1 MKFSKLFILI
11 FFSTLL
17 LQGCGKGTKNEVTP
31 TPIAPADPQSIVEVA
46 VANGSFTTLIAALE
60 ATGLDV
66 TLSDMDSKFT
76 VFAPTDDAFALLGQD
91 VIDALLADTDTL
103 SDILTY
109 HVISGE
115 VDSSA
120 AISSAGSLVEMVN
133 GDSIGLSLDGDNLLV
148 NTATVILVDV
158 AADNGVIHVIDAVLT
173 PPADKGSPTMNIVDT
188 AVAAGDFGTLV
199 TALQAAGLDATLA
212 DETQSFTVFAPTDA
226 AFAMIDPETL
236 NLLLADADAL
246 SSVLL
251 QHVIISEVT
260 SVEAYTINGLPI
272 TTASKAL
279 PYGVGITVAINT
291 ELDTLTFG
299 GATVQTTD
307 IYATNGIIHVIDTVV
322 IDDVELPTPP
332 ASIVDVAVSNG
343 SFTTLVAALQATGLD
358 TVLDDQEST
367 FTVFAPTDAAFALL
381 GQDTID
387 ALLADPDTL
396 KDILLYH
403 VISGSEI
410 LQDAAIT
417 VAQSESNKADMAN
430 GRQTAL
436 TLAGSTLYINK
447 SAVSLADVMADNG
460 VIHVVDQVI
469 LPPPAVTD
477 STQTIV
483 DIALADE
490 NFSTL
495 VAALTAADLVTTLSD
510 ETATFTVF
518 APTNAAFDKIED
530 SALEALLA
538 DTDALTGIL
547 LKHVISDAT
556 IDSVSAYAANG
567 GVVTSIGNDS
577 LGVSLVDFT
586 QTTNGDS
593 DEVAYDSASQ
603 RLVGGTNSI
612 NPGFTLYA
620 FDSDL
625 GSAGSTCNASCAT
638 SWPPVSV
645 TDGEVANI
653 SGLSLV
659 TRDDGSSQAAYKGR
673 PLYFY
678 SGDTEASDTSGQS
691 VSGWWKVGQEQVALQ
706 VQGSNVTSVDIYA
719 SNGILHVIDTVITA
733 ADKVT
738 AAETIEV
745 SVAANNDGPG
755 NVYVIGGVQRKALTL
770 EVGTTYT
777 FTHPSGHPL
786 LFSETGDGTH
796 SGGSDYTTG
805 VDSSIAGTTVI
816 EVTSSTPTTLYYY
829 CSLHSGMGSS
839 ATQ

>member
-1 MKFSKLFILI
+1 MKFSKLLILML
-11 FFSTLL
+11 SSLL
-17 LQGCGKGTKNEVTP
+17 ILQGCGSGTKHEVTP
-31 TPIAPADPQSIVEVA
+31 TPVAPADPQSIVDVA
-46 VANGSFTTLIAALE
+46 TANGSFTTLIAALE
-60 ATGLDV
+60 ATGLDT
-66 TLSDMDSKFT
+66 TLSDMDSQFT

-133 GDSIGLSLDGDNLLV
+133 GDSVGLSLDGDNLLV

-173 PPADKGSPTMNIVDT
+173 PPADKGTPTMNIVDT

-236 NLLLADADAL
+236 NLLIADTDAL

-251 QHVIISEVT
+251 QHVVSGEVN
-260 SVEAYTINGLPI
+260 SVTAYTLNGSSA
-272 TTASKAL
+272 TTASDAAI
-279 PYGVGITVAINT
+279 PVAINT

-307 IYATNGIIHVIDTVV
+307 IYTTNGIIHVIDTVV
-322 IDDVELPTPP
+322 VADVELPTPP
-332 ASIVDVAVSNG
+332 ASIVDVAVNNG

-358 TVLDDQEST
+358 TVLHDPEST

-381 GQDTID
+381 GQDTIN

-403 VISGSEI
+403 VISGAEI
-410 LQDAAIT
+410 LQDGAIT
-417 VAQSESNKADMAN
+417 VAQSGSNKVDMAN
-430 GRQTAL
+430 LRKTAL
-436 TLAGSTLYINK
+436 TLADSRLYINK

-469 LPPPAVTD
+469 LPPPAGTD

-530 SALEALLA
+530 TALTDLLA
-538 DTDALTGIL
+538 DTGALTDVL
-547 LKHVISDAT
+547 LKHVISGAT

-586 QTTNGDS
+586 KTTNSDS

-603 RLVGGTNSI
+603 RLVGGTNST

-625 GSAGSTCNASCAT
+625 GSAGSTCNDSCAT
-638 SWPPVSV
+638 SWPPVLV

-653 SGLSLV
+653 SGLSLI
-659 TRDDGSSQAAYKGR
+659 TRDDESSQAAYKGR

-745 SVAANNDGPG
+745 SVAANNDGAG
-755 NVYVIGGVQRKALTL
+755 NVYVIGGVQKKALTL

-796 SGGSDYTTG
+796 NGGTDYTTG

-816 EVTSSTPTTLYYY
+816 EVTSSTPTVLYYY
-829 CSLHSGMGSS
+829 CSLHSGMGST
-839 ATQ
+839 AVQ

>member
-1 MKFSKLFILI
+1 
-11 FFSTLL
+11 
-17 LQGCGKGTKNEVTP
+17 
-31 TPIAPADPQSIVEVA
+31 
-46 VANGSFTTLIAALE
+46 
-60 ATGLDV
+60 
-66 TLSDMDSKFT
+66 
-76 VFAPTDDAFALLGQD
+76 
-91 VIDALLADTDTL
+91 
-103 SDILTY
+103 
-109 HVISGE
+109 
-115 VDSSA
+115 
-120 AISSAGSLVEMVN
+120 
-133 GDSIGLSLDGDNLLV
+133 
-148 NTATVILVDV
+148 
-158 AADNGVIHVIDAVLT
+158 
-173 PPADKGSPTMNIVDT
+173 MNIVDT
-188 AVAAGDFGTLV
+188 AVAAGNLGTLV
-199 TALQAAGLDATLA
+199 AALQAAGLDALLA
-212 DETQSFTVFAPTDA
+212 DETLSFTVFAPTDA
-226 AFAMIDPETL
+226 AFAMIDPATL

-246 SSVLL
+246 ESVLL

-260 SVEAYTINGLPI
+260 SVEAYSMNGLPL
-272 TTASKAL
+272 TTVCKAL
-279 PYGVGITVAINT
+279 PYCAAIPVAINT

-307 IYATNGIIHVIDTVV
+307 IYTTNGIIHVIDTVV
-322 IDDVELPTPP
+322 IADVELPTPP
-332 ASIVDVAVSNG
+332 ASIVDVAVNNG

-358 TVLDDQEST
+358 TVLDDPEST

-403 VISGSEI
+403 VVSGSEV

-417 VAQSESNKADMAN
+417 VAQSGSNKVDMAN
-430 GRQTAL
+430 ERQTAL
-436 TLAGSTLYINK
+436 TLADSRLYINK

-469 LPPPAVTD
+469 LPPPAVAD

-530 SALEALLA
+530 TALADLLA
-538 DTDALTGIL
+538 DTDALTDVL
-547 LKHVISDAT
+547 LKHVINGAT

-603 RLVGGTNSI
+603 RLVGGTNST
-612 NPGFTLYA
+612 NPDFTLYV

-625 GSAGSTCNASCAT
+625 GSAGSICNDSCAT
-638 SWPPVSV
+638 SWPPVLV

-653 SGLSLV
+653 SGLSLMA
-659 TRDDGSSQAAYKGR
+659 RDDGSSQAAYKGR

-678 SGDTEASDTSGQS
+678 SGDTETSDTSGQS
-691 VSGWWKVGQEQVALQ
+691 VSGWWKLGQEQVALQ

-738 AAETIEV
+738 TAETIEV
-745 SVAANNDGPG
+745 SVETNNDGGG
-755 NVYVIGGVQRKALTL
+755 NVYVIGGVQKKALTL
-770 EVGTTYT
+770 TVGTTYT

-796 SGGSDYTTG
+796 SEGTDYTTG
-805 VDSSIAGTTVI
+805 VDSSIPGSTVI
-816 EVTSSTPTTLYYY
+816 EVTSSTPTILYYY
-829 CSLHSGMGSS
+829 CSLHPGMGSS
-839 ATQ
+839 AMQ

>member
-1 MKFSKLFILI
+1 MKFSKLLVLI
-11 FFSTLL
+11 FSSLL
-17 LQGCGKGTKNEVTP
+17 ILQGCGSGTKHEVTP
-31 TPIAPADPQSIVEVA
+31 TPVAPADPQSIVDVA
-46 VANGSFTTLIAALE
+46 TANGSFTTLVAALE

-226 AFAMIDPETL
+226 AFAMIDPATL
-236 NLLLADADAL
+236 NLLLADTDAL

-251 QHVIISEVT
+251 QHVVSGEVN
-260 SVEAYTINGLPI
+260 SVTAYTLNGSSA
-272 TTASKAL
+272 TTASGAAI
-279 PYGVGITVAINT
+279 PVVINT

-307 IYATNGIIHVIDTVV
+307 IYTTNGIIHVIDTVV
-322 IDDVELPTPP
+322 VADVELPTPP

-358 TVLDDQEST
+358 TVLDDPEST

-381 GQDTID
+381 GQDTIN
-387 ALLADPDTL
+387 ALLADTDTL
-396 KDILLYH
+396 TDILLYH
-403 VISGSEI
+403 VISGAEI

-417 VAQSESNKADMAN
+417 VAQSGSNKVDMAN
-430 GRQTAL
+430 ERQSAL
-436 TLAGSTLYINK
+436 TLADSTLYINK

-460 VIHVVDQVI
+460 VIHVVNQVI

-538 DTDALTGIL
+538 DTDALTDVL
-547 LKHVISDAT
+547 LKHVISGAT

-603 RLVGGTNSI
+603 RLVGGTNST

-625 GSAGSTCNASCAT
+625 GSAGSTCNDSCAT
-638 SWPPVSV
+638 SWPPVLV

-653 SGLSLV
+653 SGLSLM

-691 VSGWWKVGQEQVALQ
+691 VSGWWMVGQEQVALQ

-738 AAETIEV
+738 VAETIAV
-745 SVAANNDGPG
+745 SVAANNDGGG
-755 NVYVIGGVQRKALTL
+755 NVYVVGGVQKKALTL

-796 SGGSDYTTG
+796 NGGTDYTTG

-816 EVTSSTPTTLYYY
+816 EVTSSTPTVLYYY
-829 CSLHSGMGSS
+829 CSLHSGMGST

>member
-133 GDSIGLSLDGDNLLV
+133 GDSVGLSLDGDNLLV

-173 PPADKGSPTMNIVDT
+173 PPADKGTPTMNIVDT

-236 NLLLADADAL
+236 NLLIADTDAL

-251 QHVIISEVT
+251 QHVVSGEVN
-260 SVEAYTINGLPI
+260 SVTAYTLNGSSA
-272 TTASKAL
+272 TTASGAAI
-279 PYGVGITVAINT
+279 PVAINT

-307 IYATNGIIHVIDTVV
+307 IYTTNGIIHVIDTVV
-322 IDDVELPTPP
+322 VADVELPTPP

-358 TVLDDQEST
+358 TVLDDPEST

-403 VISGSEI
+403 VISGAEI

-417 VAQSESNKADMAN
+417 VAQSGSNKVDMAN
-430 GRQTAL
+430 ERQSAL
-436 TLAGSTLYINK
+436 TLADSTLYINK

-530 SALEALLA
+530 TALADLLA
-538 DTDALTGIL
+538 DTDALTDVL
-547 LKHVISDAT
+547 LKHVISGAT

-586 QTTNGDS
+586 KTTNGDS

-603 RLVGGTNSI
+603 RLVGGTNST

-625 GSAGSTCNASCAT
+625 GSAGSTCNDSCAT
-638 SWPPVSV
+638 NWPPVLV

-659 TRDDGSSQAAYKGR
+659 TRDDESSQAAYKGR

-796 SGGSDYTTG
+796 SEGSDYTTG

-816 EVTSSTPTTLYYY
+816 EVTSSTPTVLYYY
-829 CSLHSGMGSS
+829 CSIHSGMGSS

>member
-1 MKFSKLFILI
+1 MKFSKLLVLI
-11 FFSTLL
+11 FSSLL
-17 LQGCGKGTKNEVTP
+17 ILQGCGSGTKHEVTP
-31 TPIAPADPQSIVEVA
+31 TPVAPADPQSIVDVA
-46 VANGSFTTLIAALE
+46 TANGSFTTLIAALE
-60 ATGLDV
+60 ATGLDT

-91 VIDALLADTDTL
+91 VIDSLLADTDTL

-133 GDSIGLSLDGDNLLV
+133 GDSVGLSLDGDNLLV

-173 PPADKGSPTMNIVDT
+173 PPAVKGTPTMNIVDT

-236 NLLLADADAL
+236 NLLIADTDAL

-251 QHVIISEVT
+251 QHVVSGEVN
-260 SVEAYTINGLPI
+260 SVTAYTLNGLSA
-272 TTASKAL
+272 TTASGAAI
-279 PYGVGITVAINT
+279 PVAINT

-307 IYATNGIIHVIDTVV
+307 IYTTNGIIHVIDTVV
-322 IDDVELPTPP
+322 IADVELPTPP
-332 ASIVDVAVSNG
+332 ASIVDVAVNNG

-417 VAQSESNKADMAN
+417 VAQSESNKVDMAN
-430 GRQTAL
+430 ERQTAL
-436 TLAGSTLYINK
+436 TLADSRLYINK

-530 SALEALLA
+530 TALADLLA
-538 DTDALTGIL
+538 DTDALTDVL
-547 LKHVISDAT
+547 LKHVISGAT

-586 QTTNGDS
+586 KTTNGDS

-603 RLVGGTNSI
+603 RLVGGTNST

-625 GSAGSTCNASCAT
+625 GSAGSTCNDSCAT
-638 SWPPVSV
+638 NWPPVLV

-659 TRDDGSSQAAYKGR
+659 TRDDESSQAAYKGR

-691 VSGWWKVGQEQVALQ
+691 VSGWWKLGQEQVALQ

-733 ADKVT
+733 
-738 AAETIEV
+738 
-745 SVAANNDGPG
+745 
-755 NVYVIGGVQRKALTL
+755 Q
-770 EVGTTYT
+770 
-777 FTHPSGHPL
+777 
-786 LFSETGDGTH
+786 
-796 SGGSDYTTG
+796 
-805 VDSSIAGTTVI
+805 
-816 EVTSSTPTTLYYY
+816 
-829 CSLHSGMGSS
+829 
-839 ATQ
+839 

>member
-1 MKFSKLFILI
+1 MKFSKLLILML
-11 FFSTLL
+11 SSLL
-17 LQGCGKGTKNEVTP
+17 ILQGCGSGTKHEVTP
-31 TPIAPADPQSIVEVA
+31 TPVAPADPQSIVDVA
-46 VANGSFTTLIAALE
+46 TANGGFTTLIAALE
-60 ATGLDV
+60 ATGLDA
-66 TLSDMDSKFT
+66 TLSDMDSQFT

-133 GDSIGLSLDGDNLLV
+133 GDSVGLSLDGDNLLV

-173 PPADKGSPTMNIVDT
+173 PPADKGTPTMNIVDT

-236 NLLLADADAL
+236 NLLIADTDAL

-251 QHVIISEVT
+251 QHVVSGEVN
-260 SVEAYTINGLPI
+260 SVTAYTLNGSSA
-272 TTASKAL
+272 TTASDAAI
-279 PYGVGITVAINT
+279 PVAINT

-307 IYATNGIIHVIDTVV
+307 IYTTNGIIHVIDTVV
-322 IDDVELPTPP
+322 VADVELPTPP
-332 ASIVDVAVSNG
+332 ASIVDVAVNNG

-358 TVLDDQEST
+358 TVLDDPEST

-403 VISGSEI
+403 VISGAEI
-410 LQDAAIT
+410 LQDGAIT
-417 VAQSESNKADMAN
+417 VAQSGSNKVDMAN
-430 GRQTAL
+430 LRKTAL
-436 TLAGSTLYINK
+436 TLADSRLYINK

-530 SALEALLA
+530 TALTDLLA
-538 DTDALTGIL
+538 DTGALTDIL
-547 LKHVISDAT
+547 LKHVISGAT

-593 DEVAYDSASQ
+593 DEVAYDSVSQ
-603 RLVGGTNSI
+603 RLVGGTNST

-625 GSAGSTCNASCAT
+625 GSAGSTCNDSCAT
-638 SWPPVSV
+638 SWPPVLV

-719 SNGILHVIDTVITA
+719 SNGILHVIDTVIT
-733 ADKVT
+733 
-738 AAETIEV
+738 
-745 SVAANNDGPG
+745 
-755 NVYVIGGVQRKALTL
+755 
-770 EVGTTYT
+770 
-777 FTHPSGHPL
+777 
-786 LFSETGDGTH
+786 
-796 SGGSDYTTG
+796 
-805 VDSSIAGTTVI
+805 
-816 EVTSSTPTTLYYY
+816 
-829 CSLHSGMGSS
+829 
-839 ATQ
+839 TQ

>member
-46 VANGSFTTLIAALE
+46 VANGSFTTLVAALE

-173 PPADKGSPTMNIVDT
+173 PPADKGTPTMNIVDT

-226 AFAMIDPETL
+226 AFAMIDPATL
-236 NLLLADADAL
+236 NLLIADTDTL

-251 QHVIISEVT
+251 QHVVSDEVN
-260 SVEAYTINGLPI
+260 SVTAYTLNGSSA
-272 TTASKAL
+272 TTASGAVI
-279 PYGVGITVAINT
+279 PVVINT

-307 IYATNGIIHVIDTVV
+307 IYTTNGIIHVIDTVV
-322 IDDVELPTPP
+322 VADVELPTPP

-358 TVLDDQEST
+358 TVLDDPEST

-396 KDILLYH
+396 RDILLYH
-403 VISGSEI
+403 VVSGSEI
-410 LQDAAIT
+410 LQDGAIT
-417 VAQSESNKADMAN
+417 VAQSGSNKVDMAN
-430 GRQTAL
+430 ERQSAL
-436 TLAGSTLYINK
+436 TLADSTLYINK
-447 SAVSLADVMADNG
+447 SAVSLADVKADNG
-460 VIHVVDQVI
+460 VIHVIDQVI

-483 DIALADE
+483 DIALADA

-745 SVAANNDGPG
+745 SVEPNNDGGG
-755 NVYVIGGVQRKALTL
+755 NVYVIGGVQKKALTL

-796 SGGSDYTTG
+796 KGGTDYTTG

-816 EVTSSTPTTLYYY
+816 EVTSSTPTILYYY

-839 ATQ
+839 AVQ

>member
-1 MKFSKLFILI
+1 MKFSKLLVLIL
-11 FFSTLL
+11 SSLL
-17 LQGCGKGTKNEVTP
+17 ILQGCGSGTKNEVTP
-31 TPIAPADPQSIVEVA
+31 TPVAPADPQSIVDVA
-46 VANGSFTTLIAALE
+46 TANGSFTTLIAALE
-60 ATGLDV
+60 ATGLNA
-66 TLSDMDSKFT
+66 TLSDMDSQFT

-133 GDSIGLSLDGDNLLV
+133 GDSVGLSLDGENLLV

-173 PPADKGSPTMNIVDT
+173 PPADKGTPTMNIVDT

-236 NLLLADADAL
+236 NLLIADTDAL

-251 QHVIISEVT
+251 QHVVSGEVN
-260 SVEAYTINGLPI
+260 SVTAYTLNGSSA
-272 TTASKAL
+272 TTASGAAI
-279 PYGVGITVAINT
+279 PVAINT

-307 IYATNGIIHVIDTVV
+307 IYTTNGIIHVIDTVV
-322 IDDVELPTPP
+322 IADAELPTPP
-332 ASIVDVAVSNG
+332 ASIVDIAVNNG

-358 TVLDDQEST
+358 TVLDDPEST
-367 FTVFAPTDAAFALL
+367 FTVFAPTNAAFDLL

-417 VAQSESNKADMAN
+417 FAQSESNKVDMAN
-430 GRQTAL
+430 LRQTAL
-436 TLAGSTLYINK
+436 TLADSRLYINK

-518 APTNAAFDKIED
+518 APTNAAFDKIAD
-530 SALEALLA
+530 AALADLLA
-538 DTDALTGIL
+538 DTDALTDVL
-547 LKHVISDAT
+547 LKHVISGAT

-586 QTTNGDS
+586 KTTNGDS

-603 RLVGGTNSI
+603 RLVGGTNST

-625 GSAGSTCNASCAT
+625 GSAGSTCNDSCAT
-638 SWPPVSV
+638 NWPPVLV

-659 TRDDGSSQAAYKGR
+659 TRDDESSQAAYKGR

-733 ADKVT
+733 ADNVT

-745 SVAANNDGPG
+745 SVAANNDGTG

-770 EVGTTYT
+770 TVGTTYT

-796 SGGSDYTTG
+796 SGGTEYTSG

-829 CSLHSGMGSS
+829 CSLHPRMGSA

>member
-1 MKFSKLFILI
+1 MKFSKLLVLIL
-11 FFSTLL
+11 SSLL
-17 LQGCGKGTKNEVTP
+17 ILQGCGSGTKNEVTP
-31 TPIAPADPQSIVEVA
+31 TPVAPADPQSIVDIA
-46 VANGSFTTLIAALE
+46 TANGSFTTLITALE
-60 ATGLDV
+60 ATGLDT

-91 VIDALLADTDTL
+91 VIDALLTDTDTL

-109 HVISGE
+109 HMISGE
-115 VDSSA
+115 IDSSA
-120 AISSAGSLVEMVN
+120 AISSAGSLVEMIN

-148 NTATVILVDV
+148 NTATVTLVDV

-173 PPADKGSPTMNIVDT
+173 PPADKGMPTMNIVDT

-199 TALQAAGLDATLA
+199 TVLQAAGLDATLA

-236 NLLLADADAL
+236 SLLIADTDVL

-251 QHVIISEVT
+251 QHVVNDEVN
-260 SVEAYTINGLPI
+260 SVTAYTLNGSSA
-272 TTASKAL
+272 TTASGAAI
-279 PYGVGITVAINT
+279 PVAINT

-307 IYATNGIIHVIDTVV
+307 IYTTNGIIHVIDTVV
-322 IDDVELPTPP
+322 VADVELPTPP

-343 SFTTLVAALQATGLD
+343 SFTTLVTALQATGLD
-358 TVLDDQEST
+358 TVLDDPEST

-387 ALLADPDTL
+387 TLLADPDTL

-410 LQDAAIT
+410 LQDGAIT
-417 VAQSESNKADMAN
+417 VAQSESNKVDMTN
-430 GRQTAL
+430 LRQTAL

-460 VIHVVDQVI
+460 VIHLVDQVI

-530 SALEALLA
+530 TALADLLA
-538 DTDALTGIL
+538 DTGALTDVL
-547 LKHVISDAT
+547 LKHVISGAT

-586 QTTNGDS
+586 MTTNSDS
-593 DEVAYDSASQ
+593 DEVAYDSVSQ
-603 RLVGGTNSI
+603 RLMGGTNST

-625 GSAGSTCNASCAT
+625 GSAGSTCNDSCAT
-638 SWPPVSV
+638 NWPPVLV

-659 TRDDGSSQAAYKGR
+659 TRDDGSLQAAYKGR

-678 SGDTEASDTSGQS
+678 SGDTEASDISGQS

-770 EVGTTYT
+770 TVGTTYT
-777 FTHPSGHPL
+777 FTHPSDYPL

-796 SGGSDYTTG
+796 NGGTDYTSG

-816 EVTSSTPTTLYYY
+816 DVTSSTPTILYYY
-829 CSLHSGMGSS
+829 CSLHSAMGGT
-839 ATQ
+839 AVQ

>member
-1 MKFSKLFILI
+1 MKFSKLLVLI
-11 FFSTLL
+11 FSSVLI
-17 LQGCGKGTKNEVTP
+17 LQGCGSGTKHEVTP
-31 TPIAPADPQSIVEVA
+31 TPVAPADPQSIVDVA
-46 VANGSFTTLIAALE
+46 TANGSFTTLIAALE
-60 ATGLDV
+60 ATGLDT

-109 HVISGE
+109 QVISGE

-133 GDSIGLSLDGDNLLV
+133 GDSVGLSLDGDNLLV

-173 PPADKGSPTMNIVDT
+173 PPADKGTPTMNIVDT

-236 NLLLADADAL
+236 NLLIADTDAL

-251 QHVIISEVT
+251 QHVVSGEVN
-260 SVEAYTINGLPI
+260 SVTAYTLNGLLA
-272 TTASKAL
+272 TTASGAAI
-279 PYGVGITVAINT
+279 PVAINT

-307 IYATNGIIHVIDTVV
+307 IYTTNGIIHVIDTVV
-322 IDDVELPTPP
+322 IADVELPTPP

-417 VAQSESNKADMAN
+417 VAQSGSNKVDMAN
-430 GRQTAL
+430 LRQTAL
-436 TLAGSTLYINK
+436 TLADSRLYINK

-530 SALEALLA
+530 TALADLLA
-538 DTDALTGIL
+538 DTDALTDVL
-547 LKHVISDAT
+547 LKHVISGAT

-586 QTTNGDS
+586 KTTNGDS

-603 RLVGGTNSI
+603 RLVGGTNST

-625 GSAGSTCNASCAT
+625 GSAGSTCNDSCAT
-638 SWPPVSV
+638 NWPPVLV

-659 TRDDGSSQAAYKGR
+659 TRDDESSQAAYKGR

-738 AAETIEV
+738 AAETIAV
-745 SVAANNDGPG
+745 SVAANNDGAG
-755 NVYVIGGVQRKALTL
+755 NVYVIGGVQKKALTL

-796 SGGSDYTTG
+796 NGGTDYTTG

-816 EVTSSTPTTLYYY
+816 EVTSSTPTILYYY
-829 CSLHSGMGSS
+829 CSLHSGMGST
-839 ATQ
+839 AVQ

>member
-1 MKFSKLFILI
+1 MKFSKLLILML
-11 FFSTLL
+11 SSLL
-17 LQGCGKGTKNEVTP
+17 ILQGCGSGTKHEVTP
-31 TPIAPADPQSIVEVA
+31 TPVAPADPQSIVDVA
-46 VANGSFTTLIAALE
+46 TANGGFTTLIAALE
-60 ATGLDV
+60 ATGLDT
-66 TLSDMDSKFT
+66 TLSDMDSQFT

-133 GDSIGLSLDGDNLLV
+133 GDSVGLSLDGDNLLV

-173 PPADKGSPTMNIVDT
+173 PPAVKGTPTMNIVDT

-236 NLLLADADAL
+236 NLLIADTDAL

-251 QHVIISEVT
+251 QHVVSGEVN
-260 SVEAYTINGLPI
+260 SVTAYTLNGSSA
-272 TTASKAL
+272 TTASDAAI
-279 PYGVGITVAINT
+279 PVAINT

-307 IYATNGIIHVIDTVV
+307 IYTTNGIIHVIDTVV
-322 IDDVELPTPP
+322 VADVELPTPP
-332 ASIVDVAVSNG
+332 ASIVDVAVNNG

-358 TVLDDQEST
+358 TVLDDPEST

-403 VISGSEI
+403 VISGAEI
-410 LQDAAIT
+410 LQDGAIT
-417 VAQSESNKADMAN
+417 VAQSGSNKVDMAN
-430 GRQTAL
+430 LRKTAL
-436 TLAGSTLYINK
+436 TLADSRLYINK

-530 SALEALLA
+530 TALTDLLA
-538 DTDALTGIL
+538 DTGALTDIL
-547 LKHVISDAT
+547 LKHVISGAT

-603 RLVGGTNSI
+603 RLVGGTNST

-625 GSAGSTCNASCAT
+625 GSAGSTCNDSCAT
-638 SWPPVSV
+638 SWPPVLV

-659 TRDDGSSQAAYKGR
+659 TRDDESSQAAYKGR

-733 ADKVT
+733 ADNVT

-796 SGGSDYTTG
+796 SGGADYTTG

-816 EVTSSTPTTLYYY
+816 EVTSSTPATLYYY

>member
-1 MKFSKLFILI
+1 MKFSKLLVLI
-11 FFSTLL
+11 FSSLL
-17 LQGCGKGTKNEVTP
+17 ILQGCGSGTKHEVTP
-31 TPIAPADPQSIVEVA
+31 TPVAPADPQSIVDVA
-46 VANGSFTTLIAALE
+46 TANGSFTTLVAALE

-173 PPADKGSPTMNIVDT
+173 PPADKGTPTMNIVDT

-226 AFAMIDPETL
+226 AFAMIDPATL
-236 NLLLADADAL
+236 NLLLADTDAL

-251 QHVIISEVT
+251 QHVVISEVT
-260 SVEAYTINGLPI
+260 SVTAYTLNGSSA
-272 TTASKAL
+272 TTASGAAI
-279 PYGVGITVAINT
+279 PVVINT

-307 IYATNGIIHVIDTVV
+307 IYTTNGIIHVIDTVV
-322 IDDVELPTPP
+322 VADVELPTPP

-358 TVLDDQEST
+358 TVLDDPEST

-403 VISGSEI
+403 VISGAEI

-417 VAQSESNKADMAN
+417 VAQSESNKVDMAN
-430 GRQTAL
+430 LRQTAL
-436 TLAGSTLYINK
+436 TLADSTLYINK

-538 DTDALTGIL
+538 DTDALTDVL
-547 LKHVISDAT
+547 LKHVISGAT

-603 RLVGGTNSI
+603 RLVGGTNST

-625 GSAGSTCNASCAT
+625 GSAGSTCNDSCAT
-638 SWPPVSV
+638 NWPPVLV

>member
-173 PPADKGSPTMNIVDT
+173 PPADKGTPTMNIVDT

-226 AFAMIDPETL
+226 AFAMIDPATL
-236 NLLLADADAL
+236 NLLIADTDAL

-251 QHVIISEVT
+251 QHVVSDEVN
-260 SVEAYTINGLPI
+260 SVTAYTLNGSSA
-272 TTASKAL
+272 TTASGAVI
-279 PYGVGITVAINT
+279 PVVINT

-307 IYATNGIIHVIDTVV
+307 IYTTNGIIHVIDTVV
-322 IDDVELPTPP
+322 VADVELPTPP

-358 TVLDDQEST
+358 TVLDDPEST

-396 KDILLYH
+396 RDILLYH
-403 VISGSEI
+403 VVSGSEI
-410 LQDAAIT
+410 LQDGAIT
-417 VAQSESNKADMAN
+417 VAQSGSNKVDMAN
-430 GRQTAL
+430 ERQSAL
-436 TLAGSTLYINK
+436 TLADSTLYINK
-447 SAVSLADVMADNG
+447 SAVSLADVKADNG
-460 VIHVVDQVI
+460 VIHVIDQVI

-483 DIALADE
+483 DIALADA

-603 RLVGGTNSI
+603 RLVGGTNST

>member
-173 PPADKGSPTMNIVDT
+173 PPADKGTPTMNIVDT

-226 AFAMIDPETL
+226 AFAMIDPATL
-236 NLLLADADAL
+236 NLLIADTDAL

-251 QHVIISEVT
+251 QHVVSDEVN
-260 SVEAYTINGLPI
+260 SVTAYTLNGSSA
-272 TTASKAL
+272 TTASGAAI
-279 PYGVGITVAINT
+279 PVVINT

-307 IYATNGIIHVIDTVV
+307 IYTTNGIIHVIDTVV
-322 IDDVELPTPP
+322 VADVELPTPP

-358 TVLDDQEST
+358 TVLDDPEST

-396 KDILLYH
+396 RDILLYH
-403 VISGSEI
+403 VVSGSEI
-410 LQDAAIT
+410 LQDGAIT
-417 VAQSESNKADMAN
+417 VAQSGSNKVDMAN
-430 GRQTAL
+430 ERQSAL
-436 TLAGSTLYINK
+436 TLADSTLYINK

-483 DIALADE
+483 DIALADA

-603 RLVGGTNSI
+603 RLVGGTNST

>member
-1 MKFSKLFILI
+1 MKFSKLLVLI
-11 FFSTLL
+11 FSSLL
-17 LQGCGKGTKNEVTP
+17 ILQGCGSGTKHEVTP
-31 TPIAPADPQSIVEVA
+31 TPVAPADPQSIVDVA
-46 VANGSFTTLIAALE
+46 TANGSFTTLIAALE
-60 ATGLDV
+60 ATGLDT

-91 VIDALLADTDTL
+91 VIDSLLADTDTL

-133 GDSIGLSLDGDNLLV
+133 GDSVGLSLDGDNLLV

-173 PPADKGSPTMNIVDT
+173 PPAVKGTPTMNIVDT

-236 NLLLADADAL
+236 NLLIADTDAL

-251 QHVIISEVT
+251 QHVVSGEVN
-260 SVEAYTINGLPI
+260 SVTAYTLNGSSA
-272 TTASKAL
+272 TTASGAAI
-279 PYGVGITVAINT
+279 PVAINT

-307 IYATNGIIHVIDTVV
+307 IYTTNGIIHVIDTVV
-322 IDDVELPTPP
+322 IADVELPTPP

-417 VAQSESNKADMAN
+417 VAQSESNKVDMAN
-430 GRQTAL
+430 ERQTAL
-436 TLAGSTLYINK
+436 TLADSRLYINK

-530 SALEALLA
+530 TALADLLA
-538 DTDALTGIL
+538 DTDALTDVL
-547 LKHVISDAT
+547 LKHVISGAT

-586 QTTNGDS
+586 KTTNGDS

-603 RLVGGTNSI
+603 RLVGGTNST

-625 GSAGSTCNASCAT
+625 GSAGSTCNDSCAT
-638 SWPPVSV
+638 NWPPVLV

-653 SGLSLV
+653 SGLSLM